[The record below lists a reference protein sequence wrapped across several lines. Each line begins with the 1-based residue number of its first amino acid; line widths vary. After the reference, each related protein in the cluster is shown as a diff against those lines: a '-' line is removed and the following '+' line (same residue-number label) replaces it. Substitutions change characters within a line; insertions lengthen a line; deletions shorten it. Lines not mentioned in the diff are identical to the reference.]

1 MLIGQRIR
9 ASGCKGPGALERP
22 ESATFGPEAHAVI
35 RAVIVDDEQY
45 GRDNLR
51 TLLGKYCP
59 EVEVVAEAGSV
70 EEGVRVL
77 KDPAVQPDV
86 AFLDINLQDGLV
98 FQLLNE
104 LEDRPFEVIFVTA
117 YEQFAVKAFKYS
129 AIDYVLKPIDPDA
142 LKEAVA
148 QIRPGRLNRIVQR
161 LEVLQGALAQP
172 QKVEKLTV
180 SAVDGIYFLNLK
192 DILRFEADDNY
203 THIFLHNGERLTAS
217 KTIKAYEDLLANQHF
232 FRVHK
237 RHMINMNFIRK
248 FVKGDGGYLVMDD
261 GKEIDVSR
269 RRRTEFL
276 EKIRKMQEDL

>member
-1 MLIGQRIR
+1 M
-9 ASGCKGPGALERP
+9 
-22 ESATFGPEAHAVI
+22 I
-35 RAVIVDDEQY
+35 RAVIVDDEVY
-45 GRDNLR
+45 GRENLK

-59 EVEVVAEAGSV
+59 DVSVVAEAGSV
-70 EEGVRVL
+70 EEGLTVL
-77 KDPAVQPDV
+77 REPSLQPDV

-98 FQLLNE
+98 FQLLNDLGE
-104 LEDRPFEVIFVTA
+104 RPFEIIFVTA

-142 LKEAVA
+142 LREAVS
-148 QIRPGRLNRIVQR
+148 QIRPGKLNRIAQR
-161 LEVLQGALAQP
+161 LEVLQGALHYP

-180 SAVDGIYFLNLK
+180 SAVDGIYFLQLK
-192 DILRFEADDNY
+192 EILRFEADDNY
-203 THIFLHNGERLTAS
+203 THIFMQNGQRLTVA
-217 KTIKAYEDLLANQHF
+217 KTIKSYEDLLTNQPF

-276 EKIRKMQEDL
+276 EKIRLMQQDL

>member
-1 MLIGQRIR
+1 M
-9 ASGCKGPGALERP
+9 
-22 ESATFGPEAHAVI
+22 I
-35 RAVIVDDEQY
+35 RAVIVDDELY
-45 GRDNLR
+45 GRENLK
-51 TLLGKYCP
+51 TLLSKYCP
-59 EVEVVAEAGSV
+59 EVDVIAEAASV

-77 KDPAVQPDV
+77 RDPELQPDV

-104 LEDRPFEVIFVTA
+104 LEERPFEIIFVTA

-142 LKEAVA
+142 LREAVS
-148 QIRPGRLNRIVQR
+148 QIRPGRLNRIAQR
-161 LEVLQGALAQP
+161 LEVLQSAMAQP

-180 SAVDGIYFLNLK
+180 SAADGIYFLNLK
-192 DILRFEADDNY
+192 DIVRFEADDNY
-203 THIFLHNGERLTAS
+203 TQIFMHNGDRLMAS
-217 KTIKAYEDLLANQHF
+217 KNIKIYEELLSHLHF

-248 FVKGDGGYLVMDD
+248 FVKGDGGFVVMED

-269 RRRTEFL
+269 RRRAEFL
-276 EKIRKMQEDL
+276 EKIGKMQEEL